1 MDWDV
6 NSRGEQPCKSFVSQ
20 VFQDNQRAKNEPGF
34 GRLLSD
40 WEALTYDYEPSL
52 ITIIS
57 SDHGPIVK
65 QFSYVD
71 GEVHAEQWAQVSRGK
86 AKTVALKGPEELLR
100 IITSLKSNEALS
112 LGRLQEVGRTYPL
125 TSEGLRREGEISRT
139 KSFLFHH
146 EGPAWMLLDVDVK
159 GLPPHILE
167 KINNRNLYDVIVG
180 VVPELACAPT
190 LVRPSSS
197 AGITLP
203 DGSSRP
209 ASGLHIYV
217 QVNNGLR
224 VQQLIELIHN
234 RLWAAGLGFY
244 AISKAGTLL
253 DRSLVD
259 TAVGGAERLVFEAAP
274 IVLLPLKRH
283 PPQPVVHHGD
293 SGLGEVVSADME
305 AVGDLKARAR
315 ESVAPEAKAKRKCH
329 EEEHVVRV
337 AEKLLVPKNEA
348 RRIVKQRLDMQVLN
362 DDDVLETARGR
373 FETVSQFLD
382 RTTTKTAL
390 PCPFEGSEYG
400 LSTAYFFPADERSPI
415 PRIISFAHGDVT
427 PFSFARFS
435 RLRGLEWL

>member
-1 MDWDV
+1 M
-6 NSRGEQPCKSFVSQ
+6 
-20 VFQDNQRAKNEPGF
+20 A
-34 GRLLSD
+34 
-40 WEALTYDYEPSL
+40 YDQSY
-52 ITIIS
+52 ITIIAS
-57 SDHGPIVK
+57 SHGPIVK

-71 GEVHAEQWAQVSRGK
+71 GAVHVEPSAQVSRGK

-167 KINNRNLYDVIVG
+167 KINNRDLYDVIVG

-274 IVLLPLKRH
+274 IVV
-283 PPQPVVHHGD
+283 QP
-293 SGLGEVVSADME
+293 
-305 AVGDLKARAR
+305 
-315 ESVAPEAKAKRKCH
+315 
-329 EEEHVVRV
+329 
-337 AEKLLVPKNEA
+337 
-348 RRIVKQRLDMQVLN
+348 
-362 DDDVLETARGR
+362 
-373 FETVSQFLD
+373 
-382 RTTTKTAL
+382 
-390 PCPFEGSEYG
+390 
-400 LSTAYFFPADERSPI
+400 
-415 PRIISFAHGDVT
+415 
-427 PFSFARFS
+427 
-435 RLRGLEWL
+435 